1 MSKGYDKFDDAAAP
15 APASAVVEVELAAEP
30 ERRLS
35 KLSFGGRKSEV
46 NGNQFDNPLHAAAAA
61 STPETTEEDWQ
72 WSEEPRNAHNY
83 RQDFGK
89 RISAAGKARKG
100 AVEGY

>member
-1 MSKGYDKFDDAAAP
+1 MTDTKAMRPLLTLLLA
-15 APASAVVEVELAAEP
+15 LAA
-30 ERRLS
+30 
-35 KLSFGGRKSEV
+35 
-46 NGNQFDNPLHAAAAA
+46 AAAAA
-61 STPETTEEDWQ
+61 STPETAEEDWQ

-100 AVEGY
+100 AVEGYLIANPF

>member
-1 MSKGYDKFDDAAAP
+1 MTDTKAMRPLLTLLLAL
-15 APASAVVEVELAAEP
+15 AV
-30 ERRLS
+30 S
-35 KLSFGGRKSEV
+35 
-46 NGNQFDNPLHAAAAA
+46 AA
-61 STPETTEEDWQ
+61 STPDTTEEDWQ

-100 AVEGY
+100 AVEDY

>member
-1 MSKGYDKFDDAAAP
+1 MTDTKAMRPLLTLLLALAAA
-15 APASAVVEVELAAEP
+15 AA
-30 ERRLS
+30 
-35 KLSFGGRKSEV
+35 
-46 NGNQFDNPLHAAAAA
+46 AAAAA
-61 STPETTEEDWQ
+61 SVASTPETAEEDWQ